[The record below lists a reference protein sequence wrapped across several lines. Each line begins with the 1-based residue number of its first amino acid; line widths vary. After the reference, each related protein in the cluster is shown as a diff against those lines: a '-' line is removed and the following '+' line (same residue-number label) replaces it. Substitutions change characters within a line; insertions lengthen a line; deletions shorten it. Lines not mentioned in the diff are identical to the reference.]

1 MKQFI
6 TILTFMTVSNISMAQ
21 NGKAT
26 TTKTTFSRETTV
38 SISIQA
44 ESSIIWSL
52 LTNAADYPRWNS
64 TIIAIDGTIAAGE
77 KIELKSTLDTTR
89 TFKLKVLTFQPES
102 LLVWGDS
109 KGQRTY
115 TLIKNDNGTITFTMT
130 EKIGGLMF
138 PMYAKYIP
146 SFDEAFE
153 QFASDLKTEAEKI
166 MKTK

>member
-1 MKQFI
+1 
-6 TILTFMTVSNISMAQ
+6 MTVANISMAQ